1 MTVTELARIAALVFI
16 ACSLIVMGDTAG
28 KALTTAGVSPL
39 FVAWTRFGVAALAL
53 LPFSGLTLPEL
64 RCLAHPLVML
74 RGVFVTCGISSILTA
89 LQTEPIAN
97 VFGAFFI
104 GPIVSTLL
112 AVVFLGE
119 RPSLARVGLLILGFV
134 GVMLVVKPGFGASTG
149 IFFAVLA
156 GVFYG
161 AFLATTRAIAGRY
174 RPRLLLLSQ
183 LVIGAVVLA
192 PFGSTAATPSLM
204 TPALWALIGLSAFG
218 SAAGNYLIVQA
229 NRRADAS
236 LIAPL
241 IYTQLIAATLSGVLI
256 FGDWPDAVALL
267 GLTVILLSGLGAL
280 WLARSSVQSSVQ
292 N

>member
-1 MTVTELARIAALVFI
+1 MTLTQLARIAALVFI
-16 ACSLIVMGDTAG
+16 ACSLIVIGDTAG

-39 FVAWTRFGVAALAL
+39 FVAWTRFGVAAFAL
-53 LPFSGLTLPEL
+53 LPFSGLSLPEL
-64 RCLAHPLVML
+64 RCLLHPLVIL
-74 RGVFVTCGISSILTA
+74 RGVFITCGISSILTA

-119 RPSLARVGLLILGFV
+119 RPSLARVGLLLMGFV
-134 GVMLVVKPGFGASTG
+134 GVMLVVKPGFGATSG

-183 LVIGAVVLA
+183 LLIGALILA
-192 PFGSTAATPSLM
+192 PFGIATATPSMM
-204 TPALWALIGLSAFG
+204 TTSLWALIGLSALG

-229 NRRADAS
+229 NRQADAS

-241 IYTQLIAATLSGVLI
+241 IYSQLIAATCAGVLV
-256 FGDWPDAVALL
+256 FGDWPDRVALS
-267 GLTVILLSGLGAL
+267 GLMVILISGLGAL
-280 WLARSSVQSSVQ
+280 WLARARVQ